1 MYQVKHK
8 ERWNHT
14 YTVLNNINMFYF
26 QSALA
31 AAFINIKIPIVLGEL
46 VNVLSNFSREEAQ
59 NILDEIKKPALK
71 LVKYYCIQV

>member
-1 MYQVKHK
+1 
-8 ERWNHT
+8 
-14 YTVLNNINMFYF
+14 MFYF